1 MADVRAIYS
10 VGSSLVTWLSR
21 AYDGFEWPGSPAD
34 KPSCSFQLAG
44 SQELTSSPK
53 LNPDVVFFLYRV
65 LPNQHARNIPQRAAT
80 PAGRTSIA
88 LDLHY
93 LVFPWADTAQNEA
106 LLLAWTMRTL
116 ESHPVLGP
124 GDLVD
129 GGFSEGESV
138 QIVLGELS
146 NEDLLRIWDV
156 VEPPYRLSV
165 PYVARVVHVD
175 LEPVPEGR
183 PVVARDLVF
192 EQKRISSSKELP

>member
-21 AYDGFEWPGSPAD
+21 AYDGFDWPGSPAD

-53 LNPDVVFFLYRV
+53 LNPGVVFFLHRV
-65 LPNQHARNIPQRAAT
+65 LPNQHARR
-80 PAGRTSIA
+80 PASANVGRTSIA

-106 LLLAWTMRTL
+106 LLLAWTMRAL

-138 QIVLGELS
+138 QVVLGELS
-146 NEDLLRIWDV
+146 NEDLMRIWDV
-156 VEPPYRLSV
+156 IEPPYRLSV

-175 LEPVPEGR
+175 LEPSPEGR

-192 EQKRISSSKELP
+192 EQKHLPSSKERP